1 MSLSPLYQ
9 LQIRHPHRA
18 VVGAAARTHPA
29 PGPRPEHN
37 ARQRERRIDEVLQQS
52 FPASDPPSW
61 TLGHTAPWH

>member
-1 MSLSPLYQ
+1 MPLSPLYQ

-18 VVGAAARTHPA
+18 IVGAPQRARPA
-29 PGPRPEHN
+29 PAPRQDEV
-37 ARQRERRIDEVLQQS
+37 RRRERRIDEVLQQS